1 MMSTSLIRRASVA
14 LAVFTLA
21 CGGDSTAPNVNLSEE
36 QVGDMLDAMSV
47 VSAFDASG
55 SSALRAGGQMASA
68 TLSFANS
75 VSCPNGGNA
84 SVNGTVSDGATQGS
98 ATLHITQNFSACAA
112 TSEQGRVWTFN
123 GDPHIVTDVTT
134 SYNQTT
140 GAYSMTATQV
150 GGVRFSSNLGSGAC
164 EVNLTF
170 TLTGDQTSFSGTL
183 SGTACGRTIQQS
195 VSLTQ

>member
-1 MMSTSLIRRASVA
+1 MA

-21 CGGDSTAPNVNLSEE
+21 CGGDSTAPNVTLSEA
-36 QVGDMLDAMSV
+36 QVGEMLDAMSAV
-47 VSAFDASG
+47 AAFDASG
-55 SSALRAGGQMASA
+55 QPALRAGGQTANA
-68 TLSFANS
+68 TLSFANT
-75 VSCPNGGNA
+75 VSCPNGGNYN
-84 SVNGTVSDGATQGS
+84 VNGTVSDGATAGTG
-98 ATLHITQNFSACAA
+98 TLHITQNFSACAA

-140 GAYSMTATQV
+140 GVYSMTATQV
-150 GGVRFSSNLGSGAC
+150 GGVRFSSNLGSGSC

-170 TLTGDQTSFSGTL
+170 TLTGDQTSFSGSL

-195 VSLTQ
+195 VQLTQ